1 VECLSS
7 ERDCGSALR
16 ESEEILG
23 RTPRP
28 GGKQCIGR
36 KNRK

>member
-1 VECLSS
+1 MECLSS

-16 ESEEILG
+16 DSEGILG

-28 GGKQCIGR
+28 GV
-36 KNRK
+36 